1 MAHIRWSPQ
10 AAHDLEEVCDFI
22 GRDSPR
28 YAALFAERVF
38 ALVNAISQFPL
49 AGSTVPEYGRADLRE
64 RLVHNYRLIYRV
76 VGSDTIQ
83 LVTLIHGARILPP
96 LTDVLP

>member
-1 MAHIRWSPQ
+1 MAQIRWSPQ
-10 AAHDLEEVCDFI
+10 VADDLEEICDYI

-38 ALVNAISQFPL
+38 AIVETIARFPA
-49 AGSTVPEYGRADLRE
+49 AGGIVPEYGREDIRE
-64 RLVHNYRLIYRV
+64 RLIHNYRVIYRILN
-76 VGSDTIQ
+76 SDTVQ

-96 LTDVLP
+96 LQE

>member
-1 MAHIRWSPQ
+1 MAQIRWSPQ
-10 AAHDLEEVCDFI
+10 IANDLEEICNYI

-38 ALVNAISQFPL
+38 AVAEMIARFPA
-49 AGSTVPEYGRADLRE
+49 AGGIVPEYGREDVRE
-64 RLVHNYRLIYRV
+64 RLIHNYRLIYRLR
-76 VGSDTIQ
+76 GTDAIQ

-96 LTDVLP
+96 LLE

>member
-1 MAHIRWSPQ
+1 MAQIRWSLQ
-10 AAHDLEEVCDFI
+10 IAADLEEICDYI

-38 ALVNAISQFPL
+38 AVVDMIAQFPA
-49 AGSTVPEYGRADLRE
+49 AGGIVPEYGREDVRE
-64 RLVHNYRLIYRV
+64 RLIHSYRLIDRLR
-76 VGSDTIQ
+76 GSDTIQ

-96 LTDVLP
+96 LPE

>member
-1 MAHIRWSPQ
+1 MAQVRWSPQ
-10 AAHDLEEVCDFI
+10 VAQDLKEICDYI

-38 ALVNAISQFPL
+38 TVVEMIAQFPL
-49 AGSTVPEYGRADLRE
+49 AGGIVPEYGRDDVRE
-64 RLVHNYRLIYRV
+64 RLIHNYRLVYRLR
-76 VGSDTIQ
+76 GGDTIQ

-96 LTDVLP
+96 LSE

>member
-1 MAHIRWSPQ
+1 MAQVSWSLQ
-10 AAHDLEEVCDFI
+10 VAQDLDEICDYI

-38 ALVNAISQFPL
+38 AVVEAITQFPL
-49 AGSTVPEYGRADLRE
+49 AGGVVPEYGREDVRE
-64 RLVHNYRLIYRV
+64 RLIHNYRLIYRLLDQNAV
-76 VGSDTIQ
+76 Q

-96 LTDVLP
+96 LTE

>member
-1 MAHIRWSPQ
+1 MAQVRWSLQ
-10 AAHDLEEVCDFI
+10 VAQDLEEICDYI

-38 ALVNAISQFPL
+38 EVVDLIAQFPL
-49 AGSTVPEYGRADLRE
+49 AGGIVPEYARDDVRE
-64 RLVHNYRLIYRV
+64 RLIYNYRLIYRCR
-76 VGSDTIQ
+76 GGDAFQ

-96 LTDVLP
+96 LSE